1 MAAIDDEQN
10 DLDAA
15 EGLVDLNRIALQDLP
30 INREDE
36 EMEGIAVNGP
46 YDESDLLSTQYS
58 SRKEAYRALQ
68 LDSYHRTKLKGLYQI
83 ISGKNV
89 CRVVCMGDKLKLDE
103 GKKNSGIRNRSDSST
118 TGYVVR
124 TAQSFDGEPRRKK
137 VIIT

>member
-1 MAAIDDEQN
+1 MAANANEQN

-15 EGLVDLNRIALQDLP
+15 EGLADLNRIALQDLH

-46 YDESDLLSTQYS
+46 YDESDLLSTQFS

-83 ISGKNV
+83 VSGKNV
-89 CRVVCMGDKLKLDE
+89 CRVECMGDRDRIKWE
-103 GKKNSGIRNRSDSST
+103 
-118 TGYVVR
+118 
-124 TAQSFDGEPRRKK
+124 
-137 VIIT
+137 